1 MAPKIAPDQGL
12 AVMPQVLP
20 AHLPKYP
27 MAPPMPAPAMIPM
40 AYLAIKISDM
50 VLRYVS
56 FGEQTVYLFC

>member
-27 MAPPMPAPAMIPM
+27 MAAPMPAPAMIPM
-40 AYLAIKISDM
+40 AYLAIKIIDM

-56 FGEQTVYLFC
+56 FGE